1 MLSMS
6 DGIRC
11 PNCEGSDRSV
21 ISSRKST
28 DRVVRRCQCDDCGNR
43 YTTKELLA
51 DEEAMRSNLIEPAA
65 VKRAAKLLQIVSQ
78 LQADLEDYL
87 SAVERL

>member
-1 MLSMS
+1 MS

-11 PNCEGSDRSV
+11 PNCESSNRSV
-21 ISSRKST
+21 ISSRRGT

-51 DEEAMRSNLIEPAA
+51 NGEAMRPNLIEPAT
-65 VKRAAKLLQIVSQ
+65 VMRAAKLLQIANQ
-78 LQADLEDYL
+78 LQNDLESYL
-87 SAVERL
+87 SAVEQL

>member
-1 MLSMS
+1 
-6 DGIRC
+6 
-11 PNCEGSDRSV
+11 
-21 ISSRKST
+21 
-28 DRVVRRCQCDDCGNR
+28 
-43 YTTKELLA
+43 
-51 DEEAMRSNLIEPAA
+51 MRSNLIEPAA